1 MAGSIGPITDAAGIP
16 GQYVL
21 EIVQNSGAYLAGWFR
36 EKLGDPALQGRPDP
50 ALAEAAAAV
59 RPGCGGLV
67 TLPYWNAVQSPF
79 WNPIAHGAI
88 VGLAGSYGYRRE
100 ISRQRPLLRQLAP
113 ASFLG
118 GLTGALLLLT
128 LPSEVFD
135 AVVPALVAL
144 GLLLVVFGP
153 RLQRAAARHHP
164 DDPASAHRVLTP
176 VATFA
181 AGVYGGYFGAGQGII
196 LVGLLSVL
204 VPIALQELN
213 GAKNL
218 LVSLVNAVAAVVFVA
233 LRADAIDWTVV
244 LLIGIGSFAG
254 GLIGSS
260 VGRRLPTPVLRA
272 VIVVVGSVALWQLLR
287 R

>member
-1 MAGSIGPITDAAGIP
+1 MPLDHLAA
-16 GQYVL
+16 
-21 EIVQNSGAYLAGWFR
+21 IV
-36 EKLGDPALQGRPDP
+36 
-50 ALAEAAAAV
+50 AAAV
-59 RPGCGGLV
+59 GAGAI
-67 TLPYWNAVQSPF
+67 NAVIGSGTLITFPVLLMLGYP
-79 WNPIAHGAI
+79 PIVANISSNLGLLPG
-88 VGLAGSYGYRRE
+88 GLAGSYGYRRE

-260 VGRRLPTPVLRA
+260 VGRRQTTPVLRA
-272 VIVVVGSVALWQLLR
+272 VIVVVGSVALWQLMPR
-287 R
+287 